1 MGIFSPKGVFGRA
14 TLFLYFFYYYYYIF
28 ISGFGSFILSI
39 FFCLIFF
46 LCSYFYLPFDDI
58 FIFTNGSWSSLQRL
72 MDFLHHYEAISRQF
86 QAKSNFYIGGSAS
99 ASHQDIV
106 HSVTSFQW
114 HQLSFI
120 YLRCLAFTEHLKI
133 SLFND
138 MVRKGQG

>member
-1 MGIFSPKGVFGRA
+1 
-14 TLFLYFFYYYYYIF
+14 
-28 ISGFGSFILSI
+28 
-39 FFCLIFF
+39 
-46 LCSYFYLPFDDI
+46 
-58 FIFTNGSWSSLQRL
+58 

-106 HSVTSFQW
+106 HSVTGFQW

-120 YLRCLAFTEHLKI
+120 YLRCLVFTEHLKI

-138 MVRKGQG
+138 MVQKVRDRIYGWANQLLSFGRKLVLMHHMLSFVPLHLFHALCSPVAVIKCLES